1 MKKVLGLL
9 AVVLGFFWQMVL
21 AAPPDIFVAYPSN
34 KYTVPYDHVLLE
46 GSVTPGADLT
56 INGTKIDV
64 GEDGLFIE
72 WYGLQPGLNVL
83 QMKTTKGGES
93 GALTYEITSNPPKA
107 LPETPT
113 TIVAASLVPAADV
126 AFYTFENGMI
136 KVSFKGSPK
145 GAANFTIGSKGPFL
159 MLERDPVNFPG
170 FSPLQLDQQTRGL
183 YEGTYVLQPGDAFD
197 ANEIKVMLKGVD
209 GNTVTE
215 SAKGKLTVKALN
227 QPRVGIFTGQP
238 LPGISSGNDVGRN
251 AVGAAYVI
259 YPREGT
265 KFAVIGEDNNT
276 YRCRIAPGQHVY
288 IRKDRMKLLPEGAP
302 VPNLLFSTI
311 RTRRTA
317 SGTVNGTVSNTVS
330 GTQVRFELPD
340 RAPFALDH
348 NNATQT
354 LEVKFFYTVGDVD
367 YIVSANPDPL
377 IEDIR
382 WFQSA
387 DTVFTAKIDLKQK
400 QLWGYKTFYDGNTFV
415 LELRDA
421 PKINKAKPLEGQI
434 ITVDAGHGG
443 DDNGGAGSL
452 RVPEKG
458 INLAIAKELQKA
470 LQAKGAK
477 VIMTRDTDVLIDL
490 FERSN
495 IADKANSSVFVS
507 IHGNAIPDGV
517 DPRVPKGFGA
527 YYFQPQARA
536 LAQNIQDAVRTQVPD
551 LGDDGTHYQNLA
563 VTRPTQMPQVLLE
576 TGFLTNKDNL
586 RFIMN
591 PVGQARIAQ
600 AITAGLERF
609 YATRE

>member
-1 MKKVLGLL
+1 MKRTLGLL
-9 AVVLGFFWQMVL
+9 ATVLGFFWQLAL

-56 INGTKIDV
+56 INGSKIEV
-64 GEDGLFIE
+64 GLDGLFIE
-72 WYGLQPGLNVL
+72 WYALQPGLNVL
-83 QMKTTKGGES
+83 QMKTTKDGES
-93 GALTYEITSNPPKA
+93 GTLTYEITSNPPKA

-113 TIVAASLVPAADV
+113 AIVAASLVPAADV
-126 AFYTFENGMI
+126 AFYTVENGAI

-145 GAANFTIGSKGPFL
+145 GAASFMIGSKGPFL

-170 FSPLQLDQQTRGL
+170 FSPLQLENQTRGL
-183 YEGTYVLQPGDAFD
+183 YEGTYLLQPGDAFE
-197 ANEIKVMLKGVD
+197 ANEIKVMLKGTD

-215 SAKGKLTVKALN
+215 TAKGKLTVKLLN

-265 KFAVIGEDNNT
+265 KFAIIGEDNNT

-288 IRKDRMKLLPEGAP
+288 IRKDRMRLLPEGAP

-317 SGTVNGTVSNTVS
+317 NS
-330 GTQVRFELPD
+330 TQVRFELPD

-348 NNATQT
+348 NNATKT
-354 LEVKFFYTVGDVD
+354 LELKLFYTVGDVD
-367 YIVSANPDPL
+367 YIVSANPDL
-377 IEDIR
+377 LVEDIR

-387 DTVFTAKIDLKQK
+387 DTVFTAKIDLKEK
-400 QLWGYKTFYDGNTFV
+400 QLWGYKTFYEGNTFV

-421 PKINKAKPLEGQI
+421 PKIDKNKPLEGQI

-443 DDNGGAGSL
+443 TDNGGAGSL

-458 INLAIAKELQKA
+458 IVLMIAKELQKA
-470 LQAKGAK
+470 LQAKGAT
-477 VIMTRDTDVLIDL
+477 VIMTRDSDVLVDL

-495 IADKANSSVFVS
+495 IADKANSSAFVS

-517 DPRVPKGFGA
+517 DPRIPKGFGA

-536 LAQNIQDAVRTQVPD
+536 LAQTIQDAVRTQIPE

-576 TGFLTNKDNL
+576 VGFLTNKDNL
-586 RFIMN
+586 RFMMN
-591 PVGQARIAQ
+591 PADQARIAQ

>member
-1 MKKVLGLL
+1 MKNVLTVLGAVL
-9 AVVLGFFWQMVL
+9 ALWAQMAL

-34 KYTVPYDHVLLE
+34 KYTVPFDHVLLE

-56 INGTKIDV
+56 INGAKIDV

-72 WYGLQPGLNVL
+72 WYPLQPGLNVL
-83 QMKTTKGGES
+83 QMKTTKASES
-93 GALTYEITSNPPKA
+93 GTLAYEITSNPPKA

-113 TIVAASLVPAADV
+113 TIVATSLVPAADV
-126 AFYTFENGMI
+126 AFYTLENGMI

-145 GAANFTIGSKGPFL
+145 GAASFMIGNKGPFL

-170 FSPLQLDQQTRGL
+170 FSPLQLENQTKGL

-197 ANEIKVMLKGVD
+197 ANEIKVMLKGTD

-215 SAKGKLTVKALN
+215 TAKGKLTVKPTN
-227 QPRVGIFTGQP
+227 QPRIGIFTGQP

-311 RTRRTA
+311 RTRRT
-317 SGTVNGTVSNTVS
+317 TN

-354 LEVKFFYTVGDVD
+354 LEVKLFYTTGDVD

-400 QLWGYKTFYDGNTFV
+400 QLWGYKTFFDGNTFV

-421 PKINKAKPLEGQI
+421 PKIDKARPLAGQI

-443 DDNGGAGSL
+443 NDNGGAGSL

-458 INLAIAKELQKA
+458 IALAIAKEVQKA
-470 LQAKGAK
+470 LQAKGAT
-477 VIMTRDTDVLIDL
+477 VIMTRETDVLIDL

-495 IADKANSSVFVS
+495 IADKANSSALVS

-517 DPRVPKGFGA
+517 DPRIPKGFGA

-536 LAQNIQDAVRTQVPD
+536 LAQSIQDAVSAQVPE

-563 VTRPTQMPQVLLE
+563 LTRPTQLPQVLLE
-576 TGFLTNKDNL
+576 VGFLTNKDNL
-586 RFIMN
+586 RLMMN
-591 PVGQARIAQ
+591 PAGQVRIAQ

-609 YATRE
+609 YTTQE